1 MYITNYLRNIMNE
14 YNTMLYV
21 DINAF
26 LFSMQNLRLAP
37 KGRNLKAFFL
47 NLYGRSVLLVLF
59 IFSPNAWTK
68 IRRFETC

>member
-37 KGRNLKAFFL
+37 KGRNLKAFF
-47 NLYGRSVLLVLF
+47 
-59 IFSPNAWTK
+59 
-68 IRRFETC
+68 